1 MGGLATREAMAVPGL
16 DIASKVSQVIEFG
29 TPNTGSDIA
38 EFLDKIHAAS
48 PVLENGIAG
57 SWLKNQRVLLSL
69 CSADSTISVVAV
81 EKNGCGGDKKVEIF
95 IASLRSQAG
104 LALATGSQELRDLP
118 AMPATIPVHSL
129 SGDVQIENSASRYFR
144 QKYADSVSPLAS
156 QAATSMGDQIV
167 SLASSN
173 AGSTTQDTA
182 ICRYDFQLDAG
193 SGDFPVMPTI
203 AASTNG
209 AVRDLREL
217 LIVGE
222 LRSPCFHGNLMQS
235 ITLAAQAT
243 RYINT
248 DIKARLAIDLKSV
261 GVPAMCGRPAGTL
274 SNGTLAGQLGQ
285 VTNIALSATASP
297 DDEGTVAAALALRC
311 AGGGAVWPD
320 VVALYGHG
328 GKLLGSVDLGRTEN
342 GIAAVDSLEV
352 ETDKVAVKW
361 TMRIPGAY
369 DPRVSLPFVSKSG
382 TVSWDGRAVKLAQ

>member
-1 MGGLATREAMAVPGL
+1 
-16 DIASKVSQVIEFG
+16 
-29 TPNTGSDIA
+29 
-38 EFLDKIHAAS
+38 
-48 PVLENGIAG
+48 
-57 SWLKNQRVLLSL
+57 
-69 CSADSTISVVAV
+69 
-81 EKNGCGGDKKVEIF
+81 
-95 IASLRSQAG
+95 
-104 LALATGSQELRDLP
+104 
-118 AMPATIPVHSL
+118 
-129 SGDVQIENSASRYFR
+129 
-144 QKYADSVSPLAS
+144 
-156 QAATSMGDQIV
+156 
-167 SLASSN
+167 
-173 AGSTTQDTA
+173 
-182 ICRYDFQLDAG
+182 
-193 SGDFPVMPTI
+193 
-203 AASTNG
+203 
-209 AVRDLREL
+209 
-217 LIVGE
+217 
-222 LRSPCFHGNLMQS
+222 MQS